1 MPSPQEP
8 IVSGFGPEATADDVI
23 EGRDLSGKVAVVT
36 GGYAGLGLETARV
49 LAKAGATVIV
59 PARDPE
65 KAKQALAA
73 LPGIIQE
80 SLDLIE
86 PMRIDGFAERFNAR
100 HSVLDILINN
110 AAVMASPLTRD
121 ARGNELQLST
131 NHLGHFQLTQRLWP
145 ALLKAKGARVVCVS
159 SRGHCFGGI
168 DFHDPNF
175 NSRPYDPWVA
185 YGQSKTANALF
196 ALALDQLGEQQ
207 GVRAFSL
214 HPGGILATDLSRHS
228 YSAERLR
235 EMGYI
240 DDQGNPVIDPANNK
254 KTIPQGAATQ
264 VWCATSP
271 TLAGMGGVY
280 CENSNIAKAE
290 PAESKELLGVR
301 PWAHDPELATRLWA
315 LTEELVGIAFR

>member
-1 MPSPQEP
+1 MPSAQEP
-8 IVSGFGPEATADDVI
+8 IQSGFGPEATADDVI
-23 EGRDLSGKVAVVT
+23 KGRDLSGKVAIVT
-36 GGYAGLGLETARV
+36 GGYAGLGLESARV
-49 LAKAGATVIV
+49 LAEAGATVIV
-59 PARDPE
+59 PARDPA

-73 LPGIIQE
+73 LPGVIQE

-86 PMRIDGFAERFNAR
+86 PMRIDGFAERFLAKYPAL
-100 HSVLDILINN
+100 HILMNN

-121 ARGNELQLST
+121 ARGYELQLAT

-145 ALLKAKGARVVCVS
+145 ALLKANGARVVCVS
-159 SRGHCFGGI
+159 SRGHCFGGV

-175 NSRPYDPWVA
+175 NERPYDPWVA
-185 YGQSKTANALF
+185 YGQSKSANALF
-196 ALALDQLGEQQ
+196 ALALDQLGEER

-228 YSAERLR
+228 YSADRLR

-240 DDQGNPVIDPANNK
+240 DAEGKAIIDPANNK

-264 VWCATSP
+264 VWCAVSP
-271 TLAGMGGVY
+271 TLDGMGGVY

-315 LTEELVGIAFR
+315 LSEELIGIQFR